1 MITKA
6 LMLLLGL
13 AGSPAA
19 TLDGVSEAVADFLDM
34 MIKEDPERAGSE
46 AEILINMY
54 EGNKHLRDEN
64 ILQCLK
70 KTQRCWENALSDAS
84 TQPLCVA
91 TAQTCRTL
99 VLTMTK
105 PTSSPQIEVRPPR
118 ELILYKTL
126 DLCGESFDV
135 SQLHE
140 AAQTDAHLALA
151 IRHMQQKGVKFS
163 SYCFVD
169 FYAETGSRTLSFDPG
184 RFERGTFAGSP
195 SPDIPSYQVAIDEA
209 TGQVTLGH
217 YQK

>member
-13 AGSPAA
+13 TALAGSPAA
-19 TLDGVSEAVADFLDM
+19 TSDGVSEAVADFLDI
-34 MIKEDPERAGSE
+34 MIKEDPERAGSV
-46 AEILINMY
+46 AEILINVY

-70 KTQRCWENALSDAS
+70 KAQRCWKNALSDAS
-84 TQPLCVA
+84 TQSLCVA
-91 TAQTCRTL
+91 TTQTCRTL

-105 PTSSPQIEVRPPR
+105 PTSTPQIEVLPPR

-140 AAQTDAHLALA
+140 AAAIDAHLALA
-151 IRHMQQKGVKFS
+151 IRHMERKGVKFS
-163 SYCFVD
+163 S
-169 FYAETGSRTLSFDPG
+169 
-184 RFERGTFAGSP
+184 
-195 SPDIPSYQVAIDEA
+195 
-209 TGQVTLGH
+209 
-217 YQK
+217 